1 MRRFFLQARRSGLG
15 AVLLTLPLAV
25 AVEVPQD
32 SSLTQI
38 RVAGGG
44 GNYLSVVRDCDGN
57 AISKSEES
65 FGDVAVGIE
74 HKFRDD
80 PVSLGV
86 SGGFLHDGR
95 YPSGEGSYYLNPT
108 MGFGWERFGFSV
120 GVVYLTDGLLNP
132 DDDELLPESDENEFL
147 PSVAFRAGRT
157 SGPYFSASL
166 FSSFPFY
173 SDGGYLDIGIGGAAS
188 PNVSLWF
195 GLSALGLTATA
206 GVGRLEWRM
215 TDRFYFNGGL
225 TIGQREG
232 ETQAGGNI
240 GITYRVIH

>member
-1 MRRFFLQARRSGLG
+1 MRRRFPRARGLR

-57 AISKSEES
+57 AISKSDET
-65 FGDVAVGIE
+65 FGDLAVE
-74 HKFRDD
+74 VDHKFKGS

-86 SGGFLHDGR
+86 GGGFLHDGR
-95 YPSGEGSYYLNPT
+95 YPSGEGSYYVNPT
-108 MGFGWERFGFSV
+108 LGFGWERFGLSA

-132 DDDELLPESDENEFL
+132 DDDELLPDQDDEEYV
-147 PSVAFRAGRT
+147 PSVAFRFGRT
-157 SGPYFSASL
+157 TGPYLSTSL

-173 SDGGYLDIGIGGAAS
+173 SDGGYFDMGIGGAAT
-188 PNVSLWF
+188 PNLGLWF
-195 GLSALGLTATA
+195 GMSGLGLTATA
-206 GVGRLEWRM
+206 GAARLEWKM
-215 TDRFYFNGGL
+215 SDRFYFTGGL

-232 ETQAGGNI
+232 EMQAGGNI